1 MQKHGGIL
9 NTDCWVKEASLK
21 RLHSVWF
28 YLNDILEKANYIV
41 GKKISSCHGPGESSR
56 GVNEARSWGWWNYSV
71 WCRHGRYTKLCIFQ
85 NSQNS
90 TAQIAKRCVQFFL
103 KNHLKLT
110 RVSEKRMQNHLTA
123 SQRHETISLKGVGMK
138 ACTGQRNLLE
148 QRLRHHELNTRTA
161 LQVLTL
167 FPVWDELTI
176 WNHSPGM
183 GKSRFTAVSV
193 RNRVYSCFIIYYYC
207 IIYLYYNCKPT
218 LARPWTCVLELTNQ
232 VSRWQTATAGS
243 LTARAGSY
251 RQTRGGAV

>member
-41 GKKISSCHGPGESSR
+41 GKKISSCHGPGERSR

-103 KNHLKLT
+103 KKSLEVDKGIWEENAKSSNCIAKAWNNLTEGGGDEGMHWTEEPSGAKTEAPRTEHTHCTPGADAVPCAGWAHNLKPLS
-110 RVSEKRMQNHLTA
+110 RDGQKQVHSCECAKQ
-123 SQRHETISLKGVGMK
+123 SLFLFYY
-138 ACTGQRNLLE
+138 LL
-148 QRLRHHELNTRTA
+148 L
-161 LQVLTL
+161 
-167 FPVWDELTI
+167 
-176 WNHSPGM
+176 
-183 GKSRFTAVSV
+183 
-193 RNRVYSCFIIYYYC
+193 
-207 IIYLYYNCKPT
+207 LYY
-218 LARPWTCVLELTNQ
+218 LFVLQL
-232 VSRWQTATAGS
+232 
-243 LTARAGSY
+243 
-251 RQTRGGAV
+251 